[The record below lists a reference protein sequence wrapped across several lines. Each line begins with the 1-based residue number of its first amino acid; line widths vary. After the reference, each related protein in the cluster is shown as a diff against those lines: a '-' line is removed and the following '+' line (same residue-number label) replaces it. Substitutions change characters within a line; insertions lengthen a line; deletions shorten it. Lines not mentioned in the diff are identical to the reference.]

1 MAERGGGAGIVR
13 KLRRQPWR
21 KYKRQ
26 LRAGIIVEM
35 RTRPIGVSLL
45 AALNFLVVAG
55 MAGVGAALLVRGASV
70 LHSPVAQRVLQHEG
84 AGGVWFLVL
93 STVLLAAL
101 MGVGL
106 LRLRDWGRQLM
117 MIYCGI
123 ALASSGLMVLAEMLR
138 FAVDAALVWLAAA
151 ILAGW
156 ALRYLTRPQIKLAFG
171 APVKSKAQ
179 GA

>member
-1 MAERGGGAGIVR
+1 
-13 KLRRQPWR
+13 
-21 KYKRQ
+21 
-26 LRAGIIVEM
+26 M

-45 AALNFLVVAG
+45 AALNFVVVAG
-55 MAGVGAALLVRGASV
+55 MAGVGAALLVRGAAV

-101 MGVGL
+101 MGIGL

-138 FAVDAALVWLAAA
+138 FAVDAALVWLGAA
-151 ILAGW
+151 IVAGW
-156 ALRYLTRPQIKLAFG
+156 ILRYLTRPTIKQAFG
-171 APVKSKAQ
+171 VPVKSKAQ

>member
-1 MAERGGGAGIVR
+1 MV
-13 KLRRQPWR
+13 K
-21 KYKRQ
+21 
-26 LRAGIIVEM
+26 M

-55 MAGVGAALLVRGASV
+55 MAGVAAALLVRGAAV
-70 LHSPVAQRVLQHEG
+70 LHSPVAQRVLQREG

-93 STVLLAAL
+93 STVLLAAM

-123 ALASSGLMVLAEMLR
+123 ALASSGLMVIAEMLR
-138 FAVDAALVWLAAA
+138 FAVAGALAWLAGA
-151 ILAGW
+151 IVAGW
-156 ALRYLTRPQIKLAFG
+156 VLRYLTRPQIKLAFG
-171 APVKSKAQ
+171 VPVKSKAQ